1 MTQTSGSTGAPVRS
15 IVPLA
20 RIAIQALEVAIFFSA
35 HGLFG
40 RSHAIY
46 DAILPAGG
54 GMRNL
59 LINAKLGID
68 TECWFARTLPRKN
81 YLGRGYQYLS
91 TYSIVMMGKRYGPGF
106 PRPEFIDIKNIGR
119 IARWIS
125 DHRARSKTCC
135 IRTSASSAT
144 RVAQAALETGVSLEG
159 ATFIVVAEPFTEAK
173 RDQIHRSGAAAAPQ
187 YGFSDGGSV
196 GMGCGNPL
204 VPDDVHVNRH
214 TFAVI
219 PHPRPLNRDGA
230 PIRPLLYTT
239 LLPMDPRQLLNVENG
254 DYGILE
260 ERDCGCALGKVGLTQ
275 HLHRIRSYEKFTS
288 EGMNY
293 FYGDLYDLFEK
304 ILPLEFGGGPGD
316 YQLVEEEDENGQ
328 TQLTLRVHPDVS
340 NLDEA
345 ALIRRLQ
352 QELAKGLWGREFQTK
367 IWQDAGTFRIRREA
381 PHSGARGK
389 ILPLHMARL

>member
-1 MTQTSGSTGAPVRS
+1 MAKLRPAKRKYRELAAKLRAGLKQNLR
-15 IVPLA
+15 LA
-20 RIAIQALEVAIFFSA
+20 RALPEFFRRQITLAQAEEEIERRLESRAESF
-35 HGLFG
+35 LQ
-40 RSHAIY
+40 
-46 DAILPAGG
+46 L
-54 GMRNL
+54 
-59 LINAKLGID
+59 
-68 TECWFARTLPRKN
+68 ARTRIYGRADSP
-81 YLGRGYQYLS
+81 YLKLLKIAGCDFADLETHVRRDGLEAALADLARAGVYLTADEFKGKKEVCRGRESFRVSLGDLEPAEPS
-91 TYSIVMMGKRYGPGF
+91 PGF
-106 PRPEFIDIKNIGR
+106 M
-119 IARWIS
+119 
-125 DHRARSKTCC
+125 
-135 IRTSASSAT
+135 
-144 RVAQAALETGVSLEG
+144 
-159 ATFIVVAEPFTEAK
+159 
-173 RDQIHRSGAAAAPQ
+173 GAAAAPQ

-204 VPDDVHVNRH
+204 VPDDVQVNQH